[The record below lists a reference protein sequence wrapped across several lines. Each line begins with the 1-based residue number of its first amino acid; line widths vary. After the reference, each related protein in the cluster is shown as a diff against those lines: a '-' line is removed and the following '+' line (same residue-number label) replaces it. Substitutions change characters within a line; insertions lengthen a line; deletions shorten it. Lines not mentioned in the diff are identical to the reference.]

1 MELSPKEN
9 NAHLKVEKPKRTR
22 PKRKSKHGSIQLA
35 NFEFSQ
41 NTMRPKTIP
50 CPRKIKIYK

>member
-1 MELSPKEN
+1 MELSLKEN

-35 NFEFSQ
+35 ILSFL
-41 NTMRPKTIP
+41 KIP
-50 CPRKIKIYK
+50 